1 MTTTALPDSALF
13 AATAPWPGED
23 DGDEGRQRR
32 GLVIAAT
39 TPYLKIPGGWLT
51 PSQANPEVLYRLAR
65 DEDGAF
71 CECPDY
77 AQRATAC
84 KHVFGLEHT
93 LKRDQLTEAVKGRIG
108 GHGAANGHSAVAVMD
123 KPEPAPAPE
132 KLVIHKRPDTNP
144 APLPAKAS
152 DRAKYDAAQENE
164 TLHFIRLLRDLV
176 SIVPPLEHERGRP
189 PDDIQMVLYGLVHKV
204 YSLMSGRRAHG
215 GLKLASA
222 VMGLEPI
229 PRPTLTSYM
238 RNPLVTPILEHL
250 IEMSAVPVSP
260 LETSFSIDSSGFAS
274 VIKDAEWAQYKWGNE
289 ETKKSFTGTVWTK
302 GHIMGGNRT
311 NIVTA
316 AYVTHSL
323 TDSGDAPQLK
333 KLLAITNRHFNIQRV
348 QGDKAYSS
356 AKNLVAIVR
365 LGATPEIPFKDDAVY
380 RDPTTKK
387 ARLWNELLWQFRE
400 NPDEFY
406 KGYHARS
413 NVEADFSAIKRLLE
427 EITRSKHPTARINEV
442 LCKILAYNLTRVIHA
457 MYEHGIEP
465 VYGE

>member
-1 MTTTALPDSALF
+1 
-13 AATAPWPGED
+13 
-23 DGDEGRQRR
+23 
-32 GLVIAAT
+32 
-39 TPYLKIPGGWLT
+39 
-51 PSQANPEVLYRLAR
+51 
-65 DEDGAF
+65 
-71 CECPDY
+71 
-77 AQRATAC
+77 
-84 KHVFGLEHT
+84 
-93 LKRDQLTEAVKGRIG
+93 
-108 GHGAANGHSAVAVMD
+108 MD
-123 KPEPAPAPE
+123 KPAPAPAPE

-144 APLPAKAS
+144 APPPATAP

-164 TLHFIRLLRDLV
+164 TLHFIRLLWDLV
-176 SIVPPLEHERGRP
+176 SIVPPLEHERGRT
-189 PDDIQMVLYGLVHKV
+189 PDDIQMVLYGLLHKV
-204 YSLMSGRRAHG
+204 YTTMSGRRAHG
-215 GLKLASA
+215 GLKLVSA
-222 VMGLEPI
+222 VMDLGEPI
-229 PRPTLTSYM
+229 ARSTLTAYM

-274 VIKDAEWAQYKWGNE
+274 TIKDTTWAQYKWGNE

-323 TDSGDAPQLK
+323 TESGDSPQLK

-348 QGDKAYSS
+348 QGDKAYSA
-356 AKNLVAIVR
+356 AKNLKAIVKI
-365 LGATPEIPFKDDAVY
+365 GATPEIPFKDDAVY

-387 ARLWNELLWQFRE
+387 AKLWNRLLKQFRE
-400 NPDEFY
+400 DPDEFY
-406 KGYHARS
+406 KGYHDRS
-413 NVEADFSAIKRLLE
+413 NIEADFSAIKRLLE

-442 LCKILAYNLTRVIHA
+442 LSKIVVYNLTRVIHA